1 MIFQNEKQKKINDLY
16 KQLYDLKLG
25 KKVLKNAIDNNFY
38 NRVNRDKLFIKMDRM
53 NFKIKM
59 VKKQIAKEKRE
70 YEKSKL
76 K

>member
-1 MIFQNEKQKKINDLY
+1 MIFSDERQKRINELYEQLFDLY
-16 KQLYDLKLG
+16 EGKRVLG
-25 KKVLKNAIDNNFY
+25 NAIHNNFY
-38 NRVNRDKLFIKMDRM
+38 NRTNRDRLYIKMDRL

-59 VKKQIAKEKRE
+59 LKKQIAKEKRE